1 MMLLLD
7 TNVVSELR
15 KVRAGKADPHVAAWS
30 RSVAGASLYLS
41 AIVVQEL
48 EIGVLQ
54 IKRRD
59 PVQGALL
66 RAWLED
72 HVLSSFARRILPVD
86 TTVARRSATL
96 HVPDPRPYRDGLIA
110 ATALV
115 HGMTLVTRN
124 VADFAPM
131 GVTLLDPW
139 EPRSPA

>member
-1 MMLLLD
+1 MLLLD

-54 IKRRD
+54 IERRD